1 MNSSTYP
8 SQNYVP
14 TKVKPR
20 TAYDTLDDTLNRM
33 TFNEIINN
41 SDYHFENTYITNF
54 DLIHHDC
61 RGDPLEHTKEYYET
75 ISYEKLNNEI
85 VSKDDRASFI
95 SSAIKSE
102 KKDVFIEKKIF
113 KEYFNREEIEKKL
126 QGKHVFLSS
135 MKKNAFLK
143 KKKTDDCKSLLF

>member
-41 SDYHFENTYITNF
+41 TDYHFENSYITNF

-61 RGDPLEHTKEYYET
+61 RGDPLKHTKKYYET

-102 KKDVFIEKKIF
+102 RKDVFIEKKIF
-113 KEYFNREEIEKKL
+113 KEHFNREEIEKNL
-126 QGKHVFLSS
+126 Q
-135 MKKNAFLK
+135 KKTCFSAIYEEKRFLK
-143 KKKTDDCKSLLF
+143 KKN

>member
-1 MNSSTYP
+1 MNSLTYQ
-8 SQNYVP
+8 SQNCVP
-14 TKVKPR
+14 TKAKAR

-41 SDYHFENTYITNF
+41 TDYHFENSYITNF
-54 DLIHHDC
+54 DLIHHNC
-61 RGDPLEHTKEYYET
+61 RGDPLNNT

-85 VSKDDRASFI
+85 ISKEDRASFI

-102 KKDVFIEKKIF
+102 RKDVFIKKKIF

-126 QGKHVFLSS
+126 QKKHVFLSS
-135 MKKNAFLK
+135 LNENAFLK
-143 KKKTDDCKSLLF
+143 RKTDDCKSLLF

>member
-8 SQNYVP
+8 SQNYVS
-14 TKVKPR
+14 TKVKVR

-102 KKDVFIEKKIF
+102 RKDVFIEKKIF
-113 KEYFNREEIEKKL
+113 KEYFNREEIEKNC
-126 QGKHVFLSS
+126 
-135 MKKNAFLK
+135 KKNMFFCHL
-143 KKKTDDCKSLLF
+143 

>member
-1 MNSSTYP
+1 M
-8 SQNYVP
+8 
-14 TKVKPR
+14 KAR

-41 SDYHFENTYITNF
+41 TDYHFQNSYITNF
-54 DLIHHDC
+54 NLIHHNC
-61 RGDPLEHTKEYYET
+61 RGDPLNHTKKYYET

-85 VSKDDRASFI
+85 ISKEDRASFI

-102 KKDVFIEKKIF
+102 RKDVFIEKKIF
-113 KEYFNREEIEKKL
+113 KEHFNGEEVEKNL
-126 QGKHVFLSS
+126 QKKNVFLSS

-143 KKKTDDCKSLLF
+143 RKTDNCKSLLF

>member
-14 TKVKPR
+14 TKPKPR

-41 SDYHFENTYITNF
+41 TDYHFENSYITNF
-54 DLIHHDC
+54 DLIHHNC
-61 RGDPLEHTKEYYET
+61 RGDPLKHTKKYYET

-85 VSKDDRASFI
+85 ISKEDRASFI
-95 SSAIKSE
+95 SSAIKS
-102 KKDVFIEKKIF
+102 KRKDAFIEKKIF
-113 KEYFNREEIEKKL
+113 KEHFNREEIEKNL
-126 QGKHVFLSS
+126 QKKHVFLSS
-135 MKKNAFLK
+135 MKKNSFLK
-143 KKKTDDCKSLLF
+143 RKTDDCKSLLF

>member
-1 MNSSTYP
+1 M
-8 SQNYVP
+8 
-14 TKVKPR
+14 KPR

-41 SDYHFENTYITNF
+41 TDYHFENSYITNF
-54 DLIHHDC
+54 DLIHHNC
-61 RGDPLEHTKEYYET
+61 MGDPLKYTKKYYET

-85 VSKDDRASFI
+85 ISKEDRASFI

-102 KKDVFIEKKIF
+102 RKDVFIEKKIF
-113 KEYFNREEIEKKL
+113 KEHFNREEIKKNL
-126 QGKHVFLSS
+126 QKKHVFLSS

-143 KKKTDDCKSLLF
+143 RKTDDCKSLLF

>member
-8 SQNYVP
+8 SQNYVL

-41 SDYHFENTYITNF
+41 TDYHFQNSYITNF
-54 DLIHHDC
+54 DLIHHNC
-61 RGDPLEHTKEYYET
+61 RGDPLKYTKKYYDT

-85 VSKDDRASFI
+85 ISKEDRASFI

-102 KKDVFIEKKIF
+102 RKDVFIEKKIF
-113 KEYFNREEIEKKL
+113 KEHFNREEIEKNL
-126 QGKHVFLSS
+126 QKKHVFLSS
-135 MKKNAFLK
+135 MKKNTFLK
-143 KKKTDDCKSLLF
+143 RKTDDCKSLLF

>member
-41 SDYHFENTYITNF
+41 TDYHFENSYITNF
-54 DLIHHDC
+54 DLIHHNC
-61 RGDPLEHTKEYYET
+61 RGDPLKHTKKYYET

-102 KKDVFIEKKIF
+102 RKDVFIEKNIF

-126 QGKHVFLSS
+126 QKTCFSVIYEE
-135 MKKNAFLK
+135 KRFLK
-143 KKKTDDCKSLLF
+143 KKN

>member
-14 TKVKPR
+14 TKAKAR

-41 SDYHFENTYITNF
+41 TDYHFENSYITNF
-54 DLIHHDC
+54 DLIHHNC
-61 RGDPLEHTKEYYET
+61 RGDPLNHTKKYYET

-85 VSKDDRASFI
+85 ISKEDRASFI

-102 KKDVFIEKKIF
+102 RKDVFIEKKIF
-113 KEYFNREEIEKKL
+113 KEHFNREEIEKKL
-126 QGKHVFLSS
+126 Q
-135 MKKNAFLK
+135 KKKCFSVIYEEKRFLK
-143 KKKTDDCKSLLF
+143 KKN

>member
-41 SDYHFENTYITNF
+41 TDYHFENSYITNF
-54 DLIHHDC
+54 DLIHHNC
-61 RGDPLEHTKEYYET
+61 RGDPLKHTKKYYET

-85 VSKDDRASFI
+85 ISKEDRASFI

-102 KKDVFIEKKIF
+102 RKDVFIEKKIF
-113 KEYFNREEIEKKL
+113 KEHFNREEIEKNL
-126 QGKHVFLSS
+126 QKKHVFLSS

-143 KKKTDDCKSLLF
+143 RKTDDCKSLLF

>member
-41 SDYHFENTYITNF
+41 TDYHFENSYITNF

-61 RGDPLEHTKEYYET
+61 RGDPLKHTKKYYET

-85 VSKDDRASFI
+85 FSKDDRVSFI

-102 KKDVFIEKKIF
+102 RKDVFIEKKIF
-113 KEYFNREEIEKKL
+113 KEHFNREEIEKNL
-126 QGKHVFLSS
+126 Q
-135 MKKNAFLK
+135 KKPCFSVIYEEKRFLK
-143 KKKTDDCKSLLF
+143 KKN

>member
-14 TKVKPR
+14 TKVELR

-41 SDYHFENTYITNF
+41 TDYHFENSYITNF
-54 DLIHHDC
+54 DLIYHNC
-61 RGDPLEHTKEYYET
+61 RGDPLKHTKIYYET
-75 ISYEKLNNEI
+75 ISYEKLNKEI
-85 VSKDDRASFI
+85 ISKEDRASFI

-102 KKDVFIEKKIF
+102 RKDVFIDKKIF
-113 KEYFNREEIEKKL
+113 KEHFNREEIEKNL
-126 QGKHVFLSS
+126 Q
-135 MKKNAFLK
+135 KKTCFSVIYEEKCFLK
-143 KKKTDDCKSLLF
+143 KKN